1 MTNYTNSLDELI
13 SKPAKA
19 VEKKN
24 AVILLGGT
32 SDKAIPVSE
41 LAKEYNF
48 NFDIY
53 NKSSEAFTLANAKS
67 YFQANVAE
75 LKPEAVLIHIGE
87 SELNSFAN
95 DYASFDKNYLE
106 LVEEIKLTNK
116 NCRIALVS
124 ADGSKDN
131 KTANLMN
138 AHIKAIA
145 EAERAAYVS
154 LENAKLWNPEATKA
168 ASNFAYDMGLKIRK
182 PLRDVAE
189 ILYSWAYH
197 NVASKSE
204 IPMVG

>member
-1 MTNYTNSLDELI
+1 
-13 SKPAKA
+13 
-19 VEKKN
+19 
-24 AVILLGGT
+24 
-32 SDKAIPVSE
+32 
-41 LAKEYNF
+41 
-48 NFDIY
+48 
-53 NKSSEAFTLANAKS
+53 
-67 YFQANVAE
+67 
-75 LKPEAVLIHIGE
+75 
-87 SELNSFAN
+87 
-95 DYASFDKNYLE
+95 
-106 LVEEIKLTNK
+106 
-116 NCRIALVS
+116 
-124 ADGSKDN
+124 
-131 KTANLMN
+131 MN